1 MERPVFKPIGT
12 PVDQIDTPALIVDL
26 DALEHNIETLRSFF
40 RNQDAKLRPH
50 VTSHLC
56 PALAHMQLGS
66 DSTVGGISVATVGQ
80 AEVFAQN
87 GFTDICLT
95 NETVTSQ
102 KINRLCALARL
113 ARITVAVDG
122 AGNVRDLAEAA
133 RHHDVKL
140 HVLVDIHTG
149 QVGPGVEPG
158 KPALELAKAIGNA
171 DNLRFV
177 GLMTYEGAIR
187 TEDPDERQAHSR
199 QWIQQVLDSRELLEK
214 EGLEVEVVSVGGTHN
229 YEVAGAMAGVT
240 EVPAGSYA
248 LMDESYRLSRPQLK
262 IAARVLTTVMSHV
275 EQGTAMLDAG
285 QKGIAHDRGL
295 AVIDGIP
302 GATLTRMS
310 AEHGFVDLEGDAQD
324 QVDLK
329 DKVWL
334 TPWDI
339 GDCANLYD
347 YIHAVRGGKLEA
359 VWDVAARGRYR

>member
-1 MERPVFKPIGT
+1 MERPVFKPVGT
-12 PVDQIDTPALIVDL
+12 PVDQLDTPALVVDL
-26 DALEHNIETLRSFF
+26 DALEHNIETLHSFF
-40 RNQDAKLRPH
+40 SNRDVKVRPH

-56 PALAHMQLGS
+56 PVLAHKQLAS
-66 DSTVGGISVATVGQ
+66 DGTVGGISVATVGQ

-87 GFTDICLT
+87 GFVDICLT

-113 ARITVAVDG
+113 ARITVAADSV
-122 AGNVRDLAEAA
+122 GNVRDLAEAA
-133 RHHDVKL
+133 QHHDVKL
-140 HVLVDIHTG
+140 EVLVDIHTG
-149 QVGPGVEPG
+149 QEGSGVEPG
-158 KPALELAKAIGNA
+158 KPAIELAMAISNA
-171 DNLRFV
+171 GNLRFA
-177 GLMTYEGAIR
+177 GLMTYEGAIP
-187 TEDPDERQAHSR
+187 TEDDDEREDHSR
-199 QWIQQVLDSRELLEK
+199 RWIQQVLDTRELLEK
-214 EGLEVEVVSVGGTHN
+214 EGMDVEVVSVGGTHN

-248 LMDESYRLSRPQLK
+248 LMDESYRMSRPRLK

-275 EQGTAMLDAG
+275 EQGTAMLDTG
-285 QKGIAHDRGL
+285 QKSIAHDRGL

-324 QVDLK
+324 RVDLK

-334 TPWDI
+334 IPWDV
-339 GDCANLYD
+339 GDCVNLYD
-347 YIHAVRGGKLEA
+347 YMHVVRGGRLEA